1 MCTRKECIYCCFCS
15 QCPTSI
21 KSNLCVHACMLSRF
35 SHVQLFETLW
45 TVACQIPQ
53 TMGFARQESLIRQ
66 VWPLCMFDRNCM
78 WNCPVLD
85 FSCLEGFFF
94 NYKFSTTS
102 DWSVQDVCFIL
113 IKSWQVVYSRN
124 SHFLLLLLLLICWYI
139 AVHSV
144 LLWYFVSLC
153 NWFSFT
159 FFHFLILF
167 MWLTSF
173 LLGEPGYR
181 LINFII
187 FKKSWFHWSFLLFL
201 SFISCLLLT
210 LGFYISYFYN
220 YFRREVIY
228 LRIFLFFEEVFI
240 TMNFSNWFC
249 CFPYSLK

>member
-1 MCTRKECIYCCFCS
+1 MHAKSLQSCS
-15 QCPTSI
+15 
-21 KSNLCVHACMLSRF
+21 
-35 SHVQLFETLW
+35 TLW
-45 TVACQIPQ
+45 DAMDCSLPDSSDHGICQARKLDKGRYGLFVCLIEIACEIVQSWTFVAYR
-53 TMGFARQESLIRQ
+53 G
-66 VWPLCMFDRNCM
+66 
-78 WNCPVLD
+78 
-85 FSCLEGFFF
+85 FF

-113 IKSWQVVYSRN
+113 IKSWQVVCSRN
-124 SHFLLLLLLLICWYI
+124 SHFLLLLLICWYI
-139 AVHSV
+139 AVYSV

-173 LLGEPGYR
+173 LLAEPGYR

-187 FKKSWFHWSFLLFL
+187 FKKSWLHWSFLLFL